1 MTISAEHLGIVVLRS
16 YAKSEVTIKRIPIS
30 PGTQRILGVALDD
43 MKPSLVAVLCEDQS
57 VVIWD
62 MDLEK
67 ALEKFKAEGTH
78 LTNIKWNPYDPNEI
92 ICFSEGEIFCMKRDK
107 PDSGVTL
114 LIPVPISNISFIPQ
128 MHNCTPIS
136 HQ

>member
-1 MTISAEHLGIVVLRS
+1 MTISEEYKGIVVVRS
-16 YAKSEVTIKRIPIS
+16 YAKSEVIIKRISIS
-30 PGTQRILGVALDD
+30 PGTQRILGAALDD
-43 MKPSLVAVLCEDQS
+43 AEPSLVAVLCEDQS

-78 LTNIKWNPYDPNEI
+78 LTNIKWNPYDANEI
-92 ICFSEGEIFCMKRDK
+92 ICFSEGEIYCIKRNK
-107 PDSGVTL
+107 SGSGTTF
-114 LIPVPISNISFIPQ
+114 LIPVPISDISFIPQ
-128 MHNCTPIS
+128 ILNCTPIT